1 MNINQKLL
9 DNANFWYD
17 GYVRHVNA
25 AEHVRKTGD
34 AGRAEMHMRIAR
46 EFFDLHCRVCES
58 AMEGMQP
65 IALPRK
71 VSDDEAA

>member
-1 MNINQKLL
+1 
-9 DNANFWYD
+9 
-17 GYVRHVNA
+17 
-25 AEHVRKTGD
+25 
-34 AGRAEMHMRIAR
+34 MHMRIAR